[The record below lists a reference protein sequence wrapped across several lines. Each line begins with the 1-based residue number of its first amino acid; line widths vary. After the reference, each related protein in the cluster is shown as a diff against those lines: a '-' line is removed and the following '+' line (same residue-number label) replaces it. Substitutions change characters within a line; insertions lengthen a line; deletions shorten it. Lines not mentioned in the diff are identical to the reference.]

1 MGRDARRR
9 RAPRSTRPGAGGGVS
24 PLAGALLAFAV
35 AACASSPREPVT
47 AAIDAPIVLESPTG
61 RIHGTVE
68 VPAAR
73 GPVPVALIIAGSGPT
88 DRNGNIGGMPGAN
101 DSYRMLARALAERG
115 IASVRYDKR
124 GIAASGAAATS
135 EAELRFETYVEDA
148 AGWIRLLREDP
159 RFSAVV
165 VVGHSEGSLLGMLA
179 AREAGAHGFV
189 SLAGVGRPAA
199 AVLRDQLRPAL
210 PPALWEESERILA
223 GLERGEQTATV
234 PAELA
239 ALYRP
244 SVQPYLIS
252 WFRYD
257 PAAELARL
265 AIPPLVVQGT
275 TDVQVTVADAEALA
289 GSRAGIRL
297 EIIEGMNHVLKR
309 VSGDRVVQ
317 QPSYFDPSLPL
328 VPELVEAV
336 VGFMG
341 SVQGGARS

>member
-1 MGRDARRR
+1 V
-9 RAPRSTRPGAGGGVS
+9 PS
-24 PLAGALLAFAV
+24 PVAVALLAFV
-35 AACASSPREPVT
+35 ATACASTPPNSVT
-47 AAIDAPIVLESPTG
+47 AATDAPAVLETPTG
-61 RIHGTVE
+61 RILGSME
-68 VPAAR
+68 IPAAA

-159 RFSAVV
+159 RFSTVT
-165 VVGHSEGSLLGMLA
+165 VVGHSEGSLIGMLA
-179 AREAGAHGFV
+179 ARQAGADGFV
-189 SLAGVGRPAA
+189 SLAGVARPAA
-199 AVLRDQLRPAL
+199 EVLRDQLRPAL

-223 GLERGEQTATV
+223 GLERGEQTPTV
-234 PAELA
+234 PAELV

-252 WFRYD
+252 WFRYH
-257 PAAELARL
+257 PADEIARL
-265 AIPPLVVQGT
+265 TIPALVVQGT
-275 TDVQVTVADAEALA
+275 TDVQVGVAEAEALA
-289 GSRAGIRL
+289 RGREGARL
-297 EIIEGMNHVLKR
+297 VIIEGMNHVLKR
-309 VSGDRVVQ
+309 VSGDRVAQ

-328 VPELVEAV
+328 VPEVVEAV
-336 VGFMG
+336 
-341 SVQGGARS
+341 GAFVRELQ